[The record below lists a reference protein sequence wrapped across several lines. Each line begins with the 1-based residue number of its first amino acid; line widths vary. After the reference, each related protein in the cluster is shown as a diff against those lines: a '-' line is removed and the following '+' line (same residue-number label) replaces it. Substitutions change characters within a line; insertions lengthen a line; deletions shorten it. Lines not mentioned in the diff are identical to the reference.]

1 MTREVEARGVRSLPE
16 HVPYGGRKMK
26 KPPSD
31 RPSGQDEAAPKGRA
45 GKEPPA
51 IASAIGR
58 ELRVMYRQ
66 MMDEPVP
73 DHLLDLVARLD
84 SEVEKPEADA
94 DKKKK

>member
-1 MTREVEARGVRSLPE
+1 
-16 HVPYGGRKMK
+16 MK
-26 KPPSD
+26 KPPSE
-31 RPSGQDEAAPKGRA
+31 RPQGQEEAAPKGR
-45 GKEPPA
+45 GSKEPPP

-84 SEVEKPEADA
+84 GEAEKPEADA